1 MRTLASIQKIE
12 SLEPIPGADAIEKAR
27 VLGWN
32 VVVKKGE
39 HKAGDVVVYCE
50 VDSLLPE
57 RPEFEFLRPC
67 YKPPF
72 TNAAGETILRG
83 GFRIKTVKLRGQVSQ
98 GICFPLSILPDV
110 LGENE
115 DAVALSCMLDVGTD
129 VTEAIG
135 IVKWEVP
142 EELGGVR
149 GLPRSTFPTGIPKTD
164 ETRVQ
169 VLGGLVA
176 ACRGQ
181 RFTRTEKLD
190 GSSFT
195 AFVRGE
201 EFAVCSRN
209 QMLDPS
215 DMTHA
220 FCALAGRLG
229 LAEKMHALRVT
240 IGDFAIQGEVIGPK
254 IQQNKYA
261 LTEHR
266 LFVFDV
272 FLLGPAEYMDPA
284 SARVVAGSLGLESV
298 PDLGAFTLDHKIDD
312 LVAMAE
318 GKSLLNPK
326 IEREGIVL
334 RPETPAKDD
343 RGNRV
348 SFKAINPRFLLKYE
362 A

>member
-1 MRTLASIQKIE
+1 MRTLASIQRIE

-72 TNAAGETILRG
+72 ANALGETVLRG
-83 GFRIKTVKLRGQVSQ
+83 GFRIRTVKLRGQVSQ
-98 GICFPLSILPDV
+98 GICFPLSILAACPDPN
-110 LGENE
+110 LTE
-115 DAVALSCMLDVGTD
+115 GTD
-129 VTEAIG
+129 VTEALD

-149 GLPRSTFPTGIPKTD
+149 GLPRSTFPDGIPKTD

-169 VLGGLVA
+169 VLGGLIA

-195 AFVRGE
+195 AFVRGD

-209 QMLDPS
+209 QLLDS
-215 DMTHA
+215 ADMTHA
-220 FCALAGRLG
+220 FCALAARLG
-229 LAEKMHALRVT
+229 LAEKMRFMREAL
-240 IGDFAIQGEVIGPK
+240 GDFAIQGEVVGPK

-261 LTEHR
+261 LAEHR

-272 FLLGPAEYMDPA
+272 LYLDGADYA
-284 SARVVAGSLGLESV
+284 SPQLTRDVVTNMGLESV
-298 PDLGAFTLDHKIDD
+298 PDLGTFTLDHGIDE

-334 RPETPAKDD
+334 RPEIPANDD

-348 SFKAINPRFLLKYE
+348 SFKAINPKFLLKYE
-362 A
+362 V

>member
-1 MRTLASIQKIE
+1 MRTLASIQQIE
-12 SLEPIPGADAIEKAR
+12 SLDPIPGADAIEKAR

-32 VVVKKGE
+32 VVVKRGE
-39 HKAGDVVVYCE
+39 YQAGDRVVYCE
-50 VDSLLPE
+50 IDSLLPE
-57 RPEFEFLRPC
+57 RPEFEFLRAGC
-67 YKPPF
+67 YKPAIV
-72 TNAAGETILRG
+72 NAAGETLLRA
-83 GFRIKTVKLRGQVSQ
+83 GFRIKTIKLRGQVSQ
-98 GICFPLSILPDV
+98 GICFPLSILPDPV
-110 LGENE
+110 LGIAPN
-115 DAVALSCMLDVGTD
+115 GHD
-129 VTEAIG
+129 VTEALG
-135 IVKWEVP
+135 IVKWEIP

-149 GLPRSTFPTGIPKTD
+149 GLPRSTFPVGIPKTD

-169 VLGGLVA
+169 VLGGLIA

-195 AFVRGE
+195 AFVRGD
-201 EFAVCSRN
+201 EFGVCSRN
-209 QMLDPS
+209 QLLDPA

-220 FCALAGRLG
+220 FCVLAARLG
-229 LAEKMHALRVT
+229 LAEKMRALHPHL
-240 IGDFAIQGEVIGPK
+240 GDFAVQGEVVGPK
-254 IQQNKYA
+254 IQQNKYGLDA
-261 LTEHR
+261 HR

-272 FLLGPAEYMDPA
+272 YYIRAAEYAYPDKTNALAKEM
-284 SARVVAGSLGLESV
+284 GLDSV
-298 PDLGAFTLDHKIDD
+298 PALGSFVLDHKIDD

-318 GKSLLNPK
+318 GKSVINPK

-334 RPETPAKDD
+334 RPATLMRDD

>member
-39 HKAGDVVVYCE
+39 HKPGDVVVYCE

-72 TNAAGETILRG
+72 INTAGETVLRG
-83 GFRIKTVKLRGQVSQ
+83 GFRVKTIKLRGQVSQ
-98 GICFPLSILPDV
+98 GICFPLSILPDPV
-110 LGENE
+110 LGT
-115 DAVALSCMLDVGTD
+115 ALEGTD
-129 VTEAIG
+129 VTDALG
-135 IVKWEVP
+135 IVKWEIP
-142 EELGGVR
+142 EELGGIR
-149 GLPRSTFPTGIPKTD
+149 GVPRSTFPDGIPKTD
-164 ETRVQ
+164 ETRIQ

-176 ACRGQ
+176 ACCKQ
-181 RFTRTEKLD
+181 RFVRTEKLD

-195 AFVRGE
+195 AFVRSG

-209 QMLDPS
+209 QTLDQS

-220 FCALAGRLG
+220 FCALAARLG
-229 LAEKMHALRVT
+229 LAEKMRTLSVT
-240 IGDFAIQGEVIGPK
+240 IGDFAIQGEVVGPK

-261 LTEHR
+261 LAEHR

-284 SARVVAGSLGLESV
+284 SARVVVGSLGLESV
-298 PDLGAFTLDHKIDD
+298 PDLGTFTLDHKIDD

-334 RPETPAKDD
+334 RPEVPAKDD